1 MQISNEAK
9 SIAYESGIKVL
20 APVVQRII
28 NLERQVAS
36 LADRVES
43 LEKSGLVAALA
54 ARVEALEKASAPAH
68 LRHVEKRSA

>member
-1 MQISNEAK
+1 MQISDEAK

-28 NLERQVAS
+28 HLERQVAA
-36 LADRVES
+36 LAARVEALENSSQVAS
-43 LEKSGLVAALA
+43 LT

-68 LRHVEKRSA
+68 LRHVEQRSA

>member
-1 MQISNEAK
+1 MHISDEAK
-9 SIAYESGIKVL
+9 SIAYESGIKAL

-28 NLERQVAS
+28 NLERQVAA
-36 LADRVES
+36 LNARLEE
-43 LEKSGLVAALA
+43 LEKSSQLSALN